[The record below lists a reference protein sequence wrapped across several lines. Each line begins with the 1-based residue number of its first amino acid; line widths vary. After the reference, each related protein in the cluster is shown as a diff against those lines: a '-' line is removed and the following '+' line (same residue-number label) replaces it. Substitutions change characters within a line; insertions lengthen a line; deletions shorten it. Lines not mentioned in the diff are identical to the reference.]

1 MSTSQSKCYVC
12 CIFKRGSM
20 GRKSYA
26 VFGLDLDNKESKGYV
41 YEIVESV
48 TSAIGLL
55 VRMLT
60 DKKREAKTYEMQFIK
75 CSCELLEK
83 DRQKIIRRHTSL
95 KRKQTLAKQRR
106 ENYAT
111 MEPAKKR
118 ACLDNYA
125 AKYANMESCQKK
137 ALTSGKAEKYRLMEP
152 TKKRK
157 LSVQKV
163 EKYRLMEPNKKA
175 ELRFQNAEKYRLMEP
190 SKKQQLSIQNAEK
203 YRLMEPNKK
212 QQLNIQSAEKYRRMD
227 CGEKKDLI
235 KQIVNRRK
243 ELKEENCFSTQ
254 SLDYYIQQFNRG
266 IREGPYYI
274 CIVCNRLLYRKT
286 VLEFKRDKYNSRS
299 YLFTSVTSFNGN
311 MYICH
316 TCHVTIKKKNKTP
329 CQAVYNNLA
338 VDNMPPELA
347 RLEKLEQIL
356 VSRRIV
362 FQKIVVMP
370 KGQQR
375 KIRGAIC
382 NVPVSCEETCHVLPR
397 PPDSSGIIMLKL
409 KRKLQFRGHVYFQA
423 VRPEVVL
430 HALQWLQRNN
440 ELYENVVINLENIDR
455 ELSSLCDHEQET
467 ESGILA
473 GDCDHG
479 NDGDCR
485 KEQGANEQTGKDKG
499 CCSQNGNLNSDASGD
514 YDDDCEREDPLNEHR
529 AATCET
535 CLQSI
540 IPDYPII
547 SEEEGRQKSAGN
559 EIFSVAPGEN
569 KHPVSMMTD
578 RHCEE
583 LAFPVLFPKG
593 RFGYKMD
600 RKEKLTPVRYFNAR
614 LLHYSGRFA
623 MNPEYLFFAQFIIE
637 QKKVS
642 DSINIA
648 LKKLHGQPLTAS
660 QFRSND
666 QCVKNLIFKDQAY
679 LFLRGIPGSP
689 PYWQKF
695 MYEVIAMVQ
704 QLGIPTWFMT
714 LSCADLRWHE
724 LFHILS
730 RVKGENMTDEEIDN
744 LSYNEKCSL
753 LNLNPVIVAK
763 HFQHRVETFF
773 KDVLLSNAKP
783 IGKIVYYA
791 LRIEFQMRGS
801 PHLHSLI
808 WTSDCPELKDGS
820 EETYIRYIDEHVQGS
835 LPNKEND
842 CEFHDLVNMYQ
853 KHTHSKSCK
862 KYRNIPCRFNF
873 GQFFTNQTVVSKPL
887 PDDMPDEQKVVVLKR
902 RNEIICC
909 VKEKINEMLDPSK
922 PDYDPSRSAED
933 VLAMCKVSKDEYN
946 WALSISADSDFE
958 LHLKREVDSC
968 FINNYFEAGIKGFR
982 ANVDL
987 QPVFNHYKCI
997 MYVCSYFSKD
1007 ETECSQAI
1015 MNAARE
1021 AKDNS
1026 LNIRESLRKVG
1037 TAFLSCREVSAQECV
1052 YRCMPE
1058 LWLRKTFPC
1067 TVFVNTGLPAE
1078 RCRVAKS
1085 EEEIEALDDD
1095 STDIF
1100 MSNIIERYS
1109 DRPNIV
1115 HQLCLAE
1122 FAAYYY
1128 KDYKKDPDEFN
1139 DVQPNVLS
1147 DDLIESNHI
1156 SNCESVLPPTIKLNN
1171 GRETM
1176 KRRKIKA
1183 VIRFHTPSKAK
1194 EPEKFY
1200 HHLLMLYFPWRK
1212 ETDLLGD
1219 GQLYSPKLQEPDVF
1233 SKVETNRRTF
1243 EPNAEAIDAALQM
1256 VRENRVR
1263 DFQSYDRINDQ
1274 ENEDLSA
1281 QERTSIDDECE
1292 YDLPEELVSLPPE
1305 TSQTFAGIATYNQ
1318 PSAIRDEELRD
1329 AVRSLNVKQRVTY
1342 DVVLSWCRNSIKS
1355 VNCLSKETIEPI
1367 HIFVTGGGGGGKSHL
1382 IKTIYHTAVNMFKY
1396 NAVNP
1401 SLPTVLLM
1409 APTGVAAVNI
1419 SGTTVNTGLAIP
1431 KHAGIDLP
1439 PLPDQ
1444 KKTLLRLSLSELKL
1458 LIIDEISMIS
1468 NNRLLHIHQRLK
1480 EIFGTSSSKIFA
1492 GISIIAVGDLHQLP
1506 PIQQKPIFCR
1516 YSNDVYNLSHPWHE
1530 FKMIELVEIMRQKDD
1545 QPFIELLNRLRVA
1558 QHTEADIRNIQSR
1571 AVDVND
1577 RNNYPL
1583 NELHV
1588 WAENKPVMDYNNQRL
1603 QEILMPLYVLQAVDQ
1618 YPKNV
1623 LRHEIKRVLSK
1634 GRSYTGGLDLEIS
1647 IKKGAR
1653 VMLTNNVDISDR
1665 LINGQ
1670 LGTVARILVN
1680 EVTQK
1685 PNIVYVK
1692 FDDEEA
1698 GNLVIDK
1705 SADSFA
1711 IENKVVPIK
1720 PVLAQIK
1727 LNPGKRS
1734 SPEIQRLQ
1742 FPLALAWACTVH
1754 KVQGLTL
1761 NKIVI
1766 SFELFKQRSFN
1777 YGQTYVALSRAT
1789 SLQGLYVL
1797 GKLEHKHIKADPR
1810 VIEEYERLRNASL
1823 LEENVHFQVKED
1835 DPIIPIVLLNIR
1847 SLRKHSID
1855 IKFDTKIF
1863 NCDML
1868 FLTETQLTPSDSD
1881 NDIQDL
1887 LHPFIL
1893 HRQDNSDNR
1902 YSSLAFCNKTTVYI
1916 KEKEYLPVIN
1926 ALLFTAVFIRRENCE
1941 IRFLFLYRN
1950 KAANV
1955 HDFVNN
1961 LNDITNW
1968 YTIDVILG
1976 DFNINYFDEKES
1988 HSLKNIFESTLGYQ
2002 QIVSKPT
2009 FLSGSLLDH
2018 VYIRSHKFKSVDN
2031 AVIGVYYSD
2040 HDAVKI
2046 LLHL

>member
-1 MSTSQSKCYVC
+1 
-12 CIFKRGSM
+12 
-20 GRKSYA
+20 
-26 VFGLDLDNKESKGYV
+26 
-41 YEIVESV
+41 
-48 TSAIGLL
+48 
-55 VRMLT
+55 
-60 DKKREAKTYEMQFIK
+60 
-75 CSCELLEK
+75 
-83 DRQKIIRRHTSL
+83 
-95 KRKQTLAKQRR
+95 
-106 ENYAT
+106 
-111 MEPAKKR
+111 
-118 ACLDNYA
+118 
-125 AKYANMESCQKK
+125 
-137 ALTSGKAEKYRLMEP
+137 
-152 TKKRK
+152 
-157 LSVQKV
+157 
-163 EKYRLMEPNKKA
+163 
-175 ELRFQNAEKYRLMEP
+175 
-190 SKKQQLSIQNAEK
+190 
-203 YRLMEPNKK
+203 
-212 QQLNIQSAEKYRRMD
+212 
-227 CGEKKDLI
+227 
-235 KQIVNRRK
+235 
-243 ELKEENCFSTQ
+243 
-254 SLDYYIQQFNRG
+254 
-266 IREGPYYI
+266 
-274 CIVCNRLLYRKT
+274 
-286 VLEFKRDKYNSRS
+286 
-299 YLFTSVTSFNGN
+299 
-311 MYICH
+311 MYICN

-329 CQAVYNNLA
+329 CQAVCNNLA
-338 VDNMPPELA
+338 VDDEPPELA
-347 RLEKLEQIL
+347 SLEKLEQIL
-356 VSRRIV
+356 VSQRIV

-382 NVPVSCEETCHVLPR
+382 NVPVCCEETCHVLPR

-430 HALQWLQRNN
+430 HALQWLKRNN
-440 ELYENVVINLENIDR
+440 ELYENVAINLQNIDR
-455 ELSSLCDHEQET
+455 ELSSLCNHEQEI
-467 ESGILA
+467 ESGIA
-473 GDCDHG
+473 SCCETGTFSRDCD
-479 NDGDCR
+479 GDVHDCE
-485 KEQGANEQTGKDKG
+485 KEQGVNKHGGKDNG
-499 CCSQNGNLNSDASGD
+499 HCSQDGNLDSDASGD
-514 YDDDCEREDPLNEHR
+514 FEDDCEREDPLNELR

-547 SEEEGRQKSAGN
+547 SDEERRERSAGN

-569 KHPVSMMTD
+569 KHPVSIMTD

-593 RFGYKMD
+593 RFGYKME

-660 QFRSND
+660 QFRSNE

-704 QLGIPTWFMT
+704 QLGIPTWFLT
-714 LSCADLRWHE
+714 LSCADLRWNE

-730 RVKGENMTDEEIDN
+730 RIKGENITDEEIDN

-763 HFQHRVETFF
+763 HFQHKVETFF

-801 PHLHSLI
+801 PHLHSLV

-820 EETYIRYIDEHVQGS
+820 EEAYIRYIDDHVQGN
-835 LPNKEND
+835 LPNREND
-842 CEFHDLVNMYQ
+842 CEFHDLVKMYQ
-853 KHTHSKSCK
+853 KHTHSRSCK
-862 KYRNIPCRFNF
+862 KYKNIPCRFNF
-873 GQFFTNQTVVSKPL
+873 GQFFTNETVVSKPL
-887 PDDMPDEQKVVVLKR
+887 ADDIPDEQKVLVLKK
-902 RNEIICC
+902 RNEILCS
-909 VKEKINEMLDPSK
+909 VKEKINEKLDPSK
-922 PDYDPSRSAED
+922 PDYDSSTSAED
-933 VLAMCKVSKDEYN
+933 VLAMCKVSKEDYN

-958 LHLKREVDSC
+958 LHLKRAVDSC

-997 MYVCSYFSKD
+997 TYVCSYFSKD

-1015 MNAARE
+1015 MNAAKE
-1021 AKDNS
+1021 AKDNN

-1067 TVFVNTGLPAE
+1067 IVFVNTGLPEE

-1085 EEEIEALDDD
+1085 QEEIEALDDE

-1115 HQLCLAE
+1115 EQLCLAE

-1147 DDLIESNHI
+1147 DDLVESNHV
-1156 SNCESVLPPTIKLNN
+1156 SNCESTFPPLNIKLNN
-1171 GRETM
+1171 GQETM

-1183 VIRFHTPSKAK
+1183 VIRFHTPSRAK

-1212 ETDLLGD
+1212 ETDLLAD
-1219 GQLYSPKLQEPDVF
+1219 DHSYLTKFEESEVF
-1233 SKVETNRRTF
+1233 SKVEANRRTF
-1243 EPNAEAIDAALQM
+1243 EPNAEAIDIALQM
-1256 VRENRVR
+1256 VSENRIR
-1263 DFQSYDRINDQ
+1263 DLQSYDPINDQ
-1274 ENEDLSA
+1274 ENEDLSSEA
-1281 QERTSIDDECE
+1281 MNSIDDECHV
-1292 YDLPEELVSLPPE
+1292 DLPEEVISLPPE
-1305 TSQTFAGIATYNQ
+1305 TSQTFPRIATFNQ
-1318 PSAIRDEELRD
+1318 PSAISDDELRD
-1329 AVRSLNVKQRVTY
+1329 AVRSLNVKQRTTY
-1342 DVVLSWCRNSIKS
+1342 DVVLSWCRNLIKS
-1355 VNCLSKETIEPI
+1355 VNCLTKQTIEPI

-1382 IKTIYHTAVNMFKY
+1382 IRTIYHTAVNMFKY
-1396 NAVNP
+1396 NSVNP

-1431 KHAGIDLP
+1431 KHAGINLP

-1506 PIQQKPIFCR
+1506 PIQQKPIFCKF
-1516 YSNDVYNLSHPWHE
+1516 SNDVYNLSHPWHE

-1545 QPFIELLNRLRVA
+1545 QPFVELLNRLRVA
-1558 QHTEADIRNIQSR
+1558 QHTEHDIDTIQSR

-1577 RNNYPL
+1577 KNNYPL

-1603 QEILMPLYVLQAVDQ
+1603 QEILMPLHVLQAVDR

-1623 LRHEIKRVLSK
+1623 SKQEIERILSK

-1647 IKKGAR
+1647 IKEGAR

-1670 LGTVARILVN
+1670 IGTVARILVN
-1680 EVTQK
+1680 EISQK
-1685 PNIVYVK
+1685 PTIVYVK
-1692 FDDEEA
+1692 FDDEGA

-1705 SADSFA
+1705 SADIFA

-1720 PVLAQIK
+1720 PILAKIK

-1734 SPEIQRLQ
+1734 SPEIERLQ

-1766 SFELFKQRSFN
+1766 SFDLFKQRSFN

-1789 SLQGLYVL
+1789 SIQGLYVL

-1810 VIEEYERLRNASL
+1810 VIEEYERLQNTSL
-1823 LEENVHFQVKED
+1823 LEENDSFEVQEH
-1835 DPIIPIVLLNIR
+1835 DPVIPIVLLNIR
-1847 SLRKHSID
+1847 SLPKHSSD
-1855 IKFDTKIF
+1855 IKFDKKTF

-1868 FLTETQLTPSDSD
+1868 LFTETQLRTSDLD
-1881 NDIQDL
+1881 NDIQDH

-1893 HRQDNSDNR
+1893 NRQDSHDR
-1902 YSSLAFCNKTTVYI
+1902 YSRLAFCTKTTVNI
-1916 KEKEYLPVIN
+1916 SEKEYFPVIN
-1926 ALLFTAVFIRRENCE
+1926 GLMFTTVFTGRGNCE
-1941 IRFLFLYRN
+1941 MRFLLLYR
-1950 KAANV
+1950 KQASNV
-1955 HDFVNN
+1955 QDFVND
-1961 LNDITNW
+1961 LNHIVNW

-1988 HSLKNIFESTLGYQ
+1988 QYLKNILENTLGYQ

-2018 VYIRSHKFKSVDN
+2018 VYIKPHKFKSVDN
-2031 AVIGVYYSD
+2031 SVIGVYYSD

-2046 LLHL
+2046 LFHL